1 MLFLVR
7 GLCLPQRC
15 SAGAEVRPGCI
26 PAQEGGERRPTS
38 GPLGASKKAPEVR
51 RRELLGSGGGSL
63 AAALAELCGRRAAAL
78 LRSQHGSEVLVEAC
92 CGGQGGLLEDCL
104 QGGPALAAVHDALVA
119 AVADGSAAPATS
131 KAGKAG
137 GQEAGEEEP
146 ALSHFFGSRALRRLV
161 LASTCDDAPAAA
173 AAAEFVGKLWR
184 GVLRGRCAPWVHTHA
199 AKVLAALPKCGE
211 PSVRAE
217 AAKELAAAV
226 PGSLDDWAA
235 KLTGGGEKGPAA
247 QGHARS
253 AGRKRKHKQKA

>member
-1 MLFLVR
+1 V
-7 GLCLPQRC
+7 Q
-15 SAGAEVRPGCI
+15 
-26 PAQEGGERRPTS
+26 GGGGRRPTS

-51 RRELLGSGGGSL
+51 RRELLGGGGGSL
-63 AAALAELCGRRAAAL
+63 AAALAELCEQRAAAL

-92 CGGQGGLLEDCL
+92 CGGQGGLLADCL

-119 AVADGSAAPATS
+119 AVADGSAGPAT
-131 KAGKAG
+131 GEAG

-173 AAAEFVGKLWR
+173 AAAEIVGKLWR
-184 GVLRGRCAPWVHTHA
+184 GALRGRCAPWVHTHA
-199 AKVLAALPKCGE
+199 AKVLAALLKCGE

-247 QGHARS
+247 QGHSQS
-253 AGRKRKHKQKA
+253 AGKKPKNKQKA